1 MARCQIPF
9 SLMAP
14 REAEFTE
21 LIQKLIQQQDDL
33 LSEKRK
39 GKIQLVLAIGIPAAT
54 VLLAAMAFYFNTQS
68 DMRRFEKDLSELKSS
83 IAAIA
88 TLDRARMQA
97 EIDKL
102 QREADKRKL

>member
-1 MARCQIPF
+1 MDTFQKA
-9 SLMAP
+9 SSMAP
-14 REAEFTE
+14 REAEFAD

-39 GKIQLVLAIGIPAAT
+39 GKVQLILSISIPAAT

-68 DMRRFEKDLSELKSS
+68 DIRRLDKDMGEIKTAVAS
-83 IAAIA
+83 IA
-88 TLDRARMQA
+88 TLDRSRMQA

-102 QREADKRKL
+102 QREAEKRRP